1 MSNLRPILPAR
12 GTAIVKS
19 VSSGDTVV
27 LLGRPSSPNGKAP
40 EVTFTF
46 ERVSSP
52 RIASKGNNN
61 TDEPGAFPAR
71 EWLRNLVIGKTVT
84 FETRKQGATAGD
96 RVYGILF
103 LPNPDQPSDIWN
115 LGVESVRLGLATPK
129 LSSSSPHDINT
140 SSGAAAGDATN
151 INGDAA
157 GIDVEDALGVEY
169 DRQLQVAFQQAKS
182 DGVGIHSPTTPAL
195 VRNIKNAVD
204 DYNVT
209 DLVRIAMAKKQN
221 LKVVLEYIFDG
232 SRYRCHITDDD
243 TIYANYRY
251 SNLTV
256 ILAGVNAPRVG
267 NPRADPPVESEPF
280 AEVARA
286 FVEQRLLQREVY
298 LTLHGTDKTGSC
310 IVATVHHPK
319 GSIAVELL
327 KRGYGKMSD
336 WTARM
341 MDSLDLPALR
351 IAENS
356 AKVSEIITLSYIFM
370 EIFIFFSV
378 LITLLLFLFFFQIS
392 REPMQE
398 YGRVISLQN

>member
-1 MSNLRPILPAR
+1 M
-12 GTAIVKS
+12 KS

-52 RIASKGNNN
+52 RIASKGNSN
-61 TDEPGAFPAR
+61 TDEPGAFTAR
-71 EWLRNLVIGKTVT
+71 EWLRNLVIGKSVS

-103 LPNPDQPSDIWN
+103 LPNPDQPTELWN
-115 LGVESVRLGLATPK
+115 LGVESVRRGLATPK
-129 LSSSSPHDINT
+129 IYDIN
-140 SSGAAAGDATN
+140 SGSALSGDATGSTN
-151 INGDAA
+151 VNVNGTLDSAA
-157 GIDVEDALGVEY
+157 GVDVEDALGVEY
-169 DRQLQVAFQQAKS
+169 DRQLQMAYQQAKA
-182 DGVGIHSPTTPAL
+182 DGVGIHSTTTSPL

-209 DLVRIAMAKKQN
+209 DLVRIAMSKKQTMR
-221 LKVVLEYIFDG
+221 VVLEYIFDA

-243 TIYANYRY
+243 AIYSPYRY
-251 SNLTV
+251 SNLTI

-267 NPRADPPVESEPF
+267 NPRADPPVEAEPF
-280 AEVARA
+280 ADVARA
-286 FVEQRLLQREVY
+286 FVEQRLLQREVF

-327 KRGYGKMSD
+327 KRGYAKMSD
-336 WTARM
+336 WSARM

-356 AKVSEIITLSYIFM
+356 AKVSII
-370 EIFIFFSV
+370 
-378 LITLLLFLFFFQIS
+378 LFLKTKNSFFK
-392 REPMQE
+392 P
-398 YGRVISLQN
+398 GLSLS